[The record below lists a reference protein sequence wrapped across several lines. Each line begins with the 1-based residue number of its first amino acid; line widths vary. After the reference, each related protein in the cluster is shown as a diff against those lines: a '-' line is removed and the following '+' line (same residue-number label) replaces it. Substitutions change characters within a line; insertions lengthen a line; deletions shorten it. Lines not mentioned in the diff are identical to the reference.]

1 LIFASEIQ
9 VEIDHKRE
17 RRERRGERGEERE
30 ERRER
35 RGERGERGARIL
47 SEKLIVDGFLFG
59 GDDRDDATRGRGN
72 CRGEV
77 FLSK

>member
-1 LIFASEIQ
+1 LFNALLLIFASEIQ

-35 RGERGERGARIL
+35 RGERRAPGGISGWWP
-47 SEKLIVDGFLFG
+47 SETG
-59 GDDRDDATRGRGN
+59 GRPPSPRA
-72 CRGEV
+72 
-77 FLSK
+77 SS